1 MECEVEE
8 VDSLSSSP
16 KRAETSQSRA
26 LGPVREQQLATRNN
40 EEEMR
45 QKSFEKIRLRSE
57 TGQ

>member
-1 MECEVEE
+1 MEE

-16 KRAETSQSRA
+16 KRGETSQSRA
-26 LGPVREQQLATRNN
+26 LGPVREQQLATRNT

-57 TGQ
+57 AGQ